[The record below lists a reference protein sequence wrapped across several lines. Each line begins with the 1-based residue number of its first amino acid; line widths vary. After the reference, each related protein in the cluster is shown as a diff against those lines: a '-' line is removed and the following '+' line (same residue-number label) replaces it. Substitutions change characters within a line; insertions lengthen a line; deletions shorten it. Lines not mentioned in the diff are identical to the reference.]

1 MAESITPEDSV
12 ETEGPA
18 RGGSFLFEPVG
29 ARPFMTPEKFTDLQ
43 RQFYQTGHDFSSREI
58 STRAAILEKKDNPLL
73 RELLVKAGDL
83 GLLGV
88 DISDDFG
95 GLGLDKTTSMLV
107 AESQAQD
114 YGSWSTTFG
123 AHVGIGTLPI
133 VFFGTPAQKAKYLPD
148 LATGKKVAAYALSE
162 AGSGSDALGAR
173 TMARLSA
180 DGKHYVVNGG
190 KMWITNGGFA
200 DVYVVFLQVEK
211 GGFTAVIVERGTPGF
226 SSGREEHKLGIRGSS
241 TTPLI
246 FEDALIP
253 VENVLGEIGKGHKI
267 AFNILNVG
275 RLKLAAFAIGG
286 MKAALQGGIA
296 YAAQRKQFGK
306 LISSF
311 GLIREKLAKSAAQ
324 IYAVEAMTYR
334 ASGAIDDL
342 IGEKSDAKT
351 VMNAIE
357 EYAIEASI
365 MKVAG
370 SEMLFQ
376 TIDEML
382 QIHGGNGFVEDY
394 PIERAYRDNRVN
406 RIFEGTNEIN
416 RLLIP
421 GMVFKRAMKGEMP
434 LFQAVEK
441 LDDELSAPR
450 QGGAGFAGDGR
461 SANARSIGGAGFAG
475 DGRSAN
481 ARSIGGRLAAERR
494 GAELA
499 KRQFLFAAK
508 WAATLGPALEERQ
521 EVLAALADCA
531 LEVYAM
537 DSILGRTLATEETAL
552 PATGGARMRGASA
565 DDRAELR
572 NALCRSYCNESRE
585 RAFTRARDALCAVV
599 PADEVGAAISQLGKL
614 HDFIPVNG
622 AEVREQI
629 VPALLESGK
638 YPLAY

>member
-1 MAESITPEDSV
+1 MLHCVKEDNKMAESLNEQPSV
-12 ETEGPA
+12 ATEAPA

-29 ARPFMTPEKFTDLQ
+29 ARPFMTPEKFTGLQ
-43 RQFYQTGHDFSSREI
+43 RQFYTTGRDFSLKEV
-58 STRAAILEKKDNPLL
+58 STRAEVLEKKNNPLL
-73 RELLVKAGDL
+73 RELLAKAGEL
-83 GLLGV
+83 GLLSV
-88 DISDDFG
+88 DIGSEYG
-95 GLGLDKTTSMLV
+95 GLELDKTTSMLV
-107 AESQAQD
+107 AESQAND

-133 VFFGTPAQKAKYLPD
+133 VYFGTPEQKAKYLPD

-162 AGSGSDALGAR
+162 AGSGSDALGAK
-173 TMARLSA
+173 TMARLSP
-180 DGKHYVVNGG
+180 DGKHYIVNGG

-200 DVYVVFLQVEK
+200 DVYVVFLQVKPGEAPAANAK
-211 GGFTAVIVERGTPGF
+211 AGFTALIVERGTQGF
-226 SSGREEHKLGIRGSS
+226 STGREEHKLGIRGSS

-246 FEDALIP
+246 FEDAYIP

-286 MKAALQGGIA
+286 MKSALKGGLA

-306 LISSF
+306 TISSF
-311 GLIREKLAKSAAQ
+311 GLIREKLARSAAQ
-324 IYAVEAMTYR
+324 IYAVESMTYR
-334 ASGAIDDL
+334 ASGAIDAL
-342 IGEKSDAKT
+342 IGSAGDGRTPKGAVLEMA
-351 VMNAIE
+351 AIE

-370 SEMLFQ
+370 SEMLF
-376 TIDEML
+376 TIIDEML

-434 LFQAVEK
+434 LFEAIQK
-441 LDDELSAPR
+441 LEGELSDPRHFPAPV
-450 QGGAGFAGDGR
+450 
-461 SANARSIGGAGFAG
+461 
-475 DGRSAN
+475 
-481 ARSIGGRLAAERR
+481 GRLAKERR

-508 WAATLGPALEERQ
+508 WASTLGPALEDRQ

-531 LEVYAM
+531 IEVFAM
-537 DSILGRTLATEETAL
+537 DSILGRTLAMEDNAS
-552 PATGGARMRGASA
+552 RGAFV
-565 DDRAELR
+565 
-572 NALCRSYCNESRE
+572 NALCRSYCMESRE
-585 RAFTRARDALCAVV
+585 RAFARARDALCAVV
-599 PADEVGAAISQLGKL
+599 PADDVSEAIAQLGKL
-614 HDFIPVNG
+614 HDYIPVNG

-629 VPALLESGK
+629 VPLLLESGK
-638 YPLAY
+638 YPLVY